1 MSEDLSKKL
10 EAIADILN
18 KDGVSENIANI
29 LSSLL
34 ASGGA
39 SDSASSSSS
48 GGSAPKAAPQANDS
62 PSSPQSKP
70 QNAQDT
76 FEMFRKLSKLIDKTI
91 PANDPRIN
99 LLNSLKPFVSNK
111 RQQKINNCI
120 NILRMSSIT
129 RLLEENPKDIF

>member
-1 MSEDLSKKL
+1 MSENLSKKL

-34 ASGGA
+34 SSGGA

-62 PSSPQSKP
+62 SSPQSKP

>member
-10 EAIADILN
+10 ETLAEVLN
-18 KDGVSENIANI
+18 KDGVSDNIMNI

-34 ASGGA
+34 SSGAG
-39 SDSASSSSS
+39 SESNSNSSANSPAAKAAAQINDSSSS
-48 GGSAPKAAPQANDS
+48 A
-62 PSSPQSKP
+62 QSKS
-70 QNAQDT
+70 QSSQDT
-76 FEMFRKLSKLIDKTI
+76 FDMIRKISKLIDKTL
-91 PANDPRIN
+91 PVNDPRIN

-129 RLLEENPKDIF
+129 RLLEENPKDPV